1 MTKSTHPL
9 KIAKLDRASRVEFG
23 PLSFYH
29 PLVADGDTPVR
40 TGIQTAAPGYE
51 APMHFHP
58 YTELLFIIEGEAEVW
73 QQGGEDKPHRLKAGD
88 CVALPPDIP
97 HSFRVVGDKTMR
109 LLGIHSSPTRIS
121 TYLDRETDAN
131 GYPKL
136 DASLQPVHKAAARA

>member
-1 MTKSTHPL
+1 MTASHPL
-9 KIAKLDRASRVEFG
+9 KIAKLANASRVEFG

-40 TGIQTAAPGYE
+40 TGIQTAAPGYV
-51 APMHFHP
+51 ASMHWHP
-58 YTELLFIIEGEAEVW
+58 YTELLFIIDGEAEVW
-73 QQGGEDKPHRLKAGD
+73 LQGEEDKPHRLKAGD

-121 TYLDRETDAN
+121 TYFDRKADAN
-131 GYPKL
+131 GYPIV
-136 DASLQPVHKAAARA
+136 DSVAKAAD